1 MRKPIPLSPPL
12 LCAHRPFLLSLLL
25 AASTLLTAK
34 PAQADALENQIRKE
48 SLLRRYSSSEAESR
62 YENYRRNNAA
72 ATQALGTGLTNLTGR
87 LFQRSQEVIKEAERN
102 RDLWEDMWF
111 TVDSGKPVVVRNAE
125 EGRIM
130 AEMLQTNHLHS
141 WRAAKLLAEHALWLH
156 ADSPLV
162 FAQPQEAEVAAMLRR
177 KAYGLEAR
185 QFWAINMLGKMYLAG
200 VGVPRDEEE
209 ALRLFTECASIDMG
223 PQFGQVRNSN
233 SAEKIGTVHAQCLL
247 NAASIHENGWG
258 VLPDQQKAAELRNQA
273 ATAYNKTNSTGW
285 NAAELIARLQP

>member
-1 MRKPIPLSPPL
+1 MPESQLIFRARRPVLMPL
-12 LCAHRPFLLSLLL
+12 LV
-25 AASTLLTAK
+25 AAFMHLTTT
-34 PAQADALENQIRKE
+34 PALADALENQIRKE

-62 YENYRRNNAA
+62 YENYRRSNEA
-72 ATQALGTGLTNLTGR
+72 ATQALGAGLSNLTGR
-87 LFQRSQEVIKEAERN
+87 LFQRSQEAMKEAERN

-111 TVDSGKPVVVRNAE
+111 TVDSGKPVVVRNAK

-258 VLPDQQKAAELRNQA
+258 VLPDKQKAAELRDQA

-285 NAAELIARLQP
+285 NGTELVGRLVP